1 MGRNF
6 PIFLPGLKMM
16 IEMKFGKLLL
26 STVALALAVP
36 ALFGQTA
43 EKVRLKNYDMAVPF
57 ASTEGL
63 RLAEGELPIKEYD
76 LVLKDIK
83 GKEYNLKELLQSGKK
98 VFIDFSAVW
107 CGPCWMLHQYGTLSE
122 LHKMYGDSE
131 TGNKEMVVLWVEA
144 EGAEKAVISQKG
156 VGGNTQGDWTEEG
169 KWPVPIV
176 SDKFLAKRLGIILK
190 AVPSCYV
197 LLPGGSYVEIPQ
209 EEYLLGY
216 DRNKSI
222 AENAKSGK
230 SKQAAEAIYNRVK
243 NMGLKKGD
251 KPVVASVDIPS
262 IVEGRTVQFKAP
274 KALSMHGFVRFNW
287 TFEGGTPE
295 KFEQS
300 SVTELP
306 SVVWNAPGKRKITIT
321 PIDQSGSG
329 APYVVEVDVIAKTFI
344 DKFPYEYGFESDAI
358 DPQWAIVDQDGDG
371 HSWTTLQAHFKWVK
385 FWNPE
390 FAKSIAFRGEN
401 SAVSWKVFPI
411 DIDPE
416 EGQIQ
421 GAECLGDNSLI
432 SPGIKIPADA
442 VKPTAYFFAC
452 DYLGIPEPDKG
463 KGEKVQER
471 QAFSVK
477 LSTQGQAK
485 ETFTTVLVNK
495 GMIQGHYTPI
505 SIDLSAYKGQTVY
518 LEIHHEANYPEAL
531 ALQVD
536 CFGVVLDGNVPNYLS
551 TDRVAPVLPLE
562 CLVGEGQLSL
572 SAQGLQEAAL
582 INAAGVQVAHA
593 KGADQLTMD
602 TVHLPAGTYVVIA
615 TGADKSLA
623 LRKVIIP

>member
-36 ALFGQTA
+36 ALFGQTT

-107 CGPCWMLHQYGTLSE
+107 CGPCWRLHHYGTLTE
-122 LHKMYGDSE
+122 LHNKYGE
-131 TGNKEMVVLWVEA
+131 AGTKEMVVLWVEA

-156 VGGNTQGDWTEEG
+156 VGGNTQGDWTEGG
-169 KWPVPIV
+169 KWPVSIV
-176 SDKFLAKRLGIILK
+176 SDKFLAKRLGISLG

-197 LLPGGSYVEIPQ
+197 LLPGGSYVEITQ
-209 EEYLLGY
+209 KEFLLGY
-216 DRNKSI
+216 DDSKSL
-222 AENAKSGK
+222 EDNAKSGK
-230 SKQAAEAIYNRVK
+230 SKEAAEAIYNKVK
-243 NMGLKKGD
+243 NMGLKPGD
-251 KPVVASVDIPS
+251 KPVIASVEIPAV
-262 IVEGRTVQFKAP
+262 VEGRKISFKAP
-274 KALSMHGFVRFNW
+274 KALTMSDFVRFSW
-287 TFEGGTPE
+287 TFEGAMPA
-295 KFEQS
+295 KYEQS
-300 SVTELP
+300 GLDDMPT
-306 SVVWNAPGKRKITIT
+306 VVWNKSGKQKITIT
-321 PIDQSGSG
+321 PSDKNGQGT
-329 APYVVEVDVIAKTFI
+329 PYVAEIDVLARTYI
-344 DKFPYEYGFESDAI
+344 DKFPYEYTFEEDVIS
-358 DPQWAIVDQDGDG
+358 PQWYIIDEDGDG
-371 HSWTTLQAHFKWVK
+371 HSWYTLQYHFNRVNYWDKNYAATLAHYGK
-385 FWNPE
+385 N
-390 FAKSIAFRGEN
+390 A
-401 SAVSWKVFPI
+401 AVSWTFFPV
-411 DIDPE
+411 DYTDD
-416 EGQIQ
+416 G
-421 GAECLGDNSLI
+421 GWLGGECEAKDMLL

-442 VKPTAYFFAC
+442 SKPTAYFYAA
-452 DYLGIPEPDKG
+452 DIMDLGGNKGYSVRISTTTQEPE
-463 KGEKVQER
+463 
-471 QAFSVK
+471 A
-477 LSTQGQAK
+477 
-485 ETFTTVLVNK
+485 FTTVLIDK
-495 GMIQGHYTPI
+495 ETTYDHYSLVTL
-505 SIDLSAYKGQTVY
+505 DLSPYKGKTVY
-518 LEIHHEANYPEAL
+518 IGIYHESNRKDFGL
-531 ALQVD
+531 MID
-536 CFGVVLDGNVPNYLS
+536 DFGVSLDGTTP
-551 TDRVAPVLPLE
+551 TTKPTPVLPLE

-593 KGADQLTMD
+593 KGADQLTMN